1 MIITRTPFRFTI
13 GGGGTDLPSYY
24 SKRGGFVA
32 SVAINKYLYITL
44 KPDDIENRLKMRY
57 TEIENVSDVSLIK
70 HDRARYALRHHGIKT
85 GFEINTCA
93 DISSNSG
100 LGSSGSFLVGFLNAI
115 REFKKQDRSPAVL
128 AEEAC
133 HIEIDQM
140 GEPVGKQDQYIAAFG
155 GMTIFEIGRSGVVSV
170 RPVNISESNLNTF
183 LSNIQVY
190 SLNTFRNA
198 SEILSEQNKMS
209 KNTETIL
216 DTVKEYG
223 YLSVEHLETAN
234 FDEYGLLMDKYWNL
248 KKQLSSKISVN
259 KFDYIYDEVKK
270 NHNVL
275 GGKIIG
281 AGGGGFLM
289 LYVNK
294 NHAALQEFMEK
305 SGFWRLHFGVD
316 KVGSTVLGNF
326 IQG

>member
-1 MIITRTPFRFTI
+1 MIVTRTPFRFTI

-32 SVAINKYLYITL
+32 SMAINKYLYITL

-57 TEIENVSDVSLIK
+57 SEIENVSDVSLLK
-70 HDRARYALRHHGIKT
+70 HSRARFALRHHGIET
-85 GFEINTCA
+85 GLEINTCA

-100 LGSSGSFLVGFLNAI
+100 LGSSGSFLVGLLNAI
-115 REFKKQDRSPAVL
+115 REFKNENRSPVVL

-155 GMTIFEIGRSGVVSV
+155 GMNVFEIERDGVVSV
-170 RPVNISESNLNTF
+170 RPIEIRNTADF
-183 LSNIQVY
+183 LSNLQVY

-248 KKQLSSKISVN
+248 KRQLSSKISVN

-270 NHNVL
+270 NHSVL

-294 NHAALQEFMEK
+294 NHAALQKFMEK

-316 KVGSTVLGNF
+316 KIGSTVLGNF

>member
-1 MIITRTPFRFTI
+1 MIVTRTPFRFTI

-24 SKRGGFVA
+24 SKNGGFVV
-32 SVAINKYLYITL
+32 SMAINKYLYITL

-57 TEIENVSDVSLIK
+57 SEIENVSDVYKLK
-70 HDRARYALRHHGIKT
+70 HDRARYALLQHGILS
-85 GFEINTCA
+85 GLEINSCA

-100 LGSSGSFLVGFLNAI
+100 LGSSGSFLVGLLNSI
-115 REFKKQDRSPAVL
+115 RAYKRMNAEPSVL

-133 HIEIDQM
+133 NIEIDQM

-155 GMTIFEIGRSGVVSV
+155 GMTVFDISKDGKVSPLPV
-170 RPVNISESNLNTF
+170 RINDSNLNIF
-183 LSNIQVY
+183 LSNLQVY
-190 SLNTFRNA
+190 SLNTFRSA

-209 KNTETIL
+209 SNTESIL
-216 DTVKEYG
+216 NIVKEYG
-223 YLSVEHLETAN
+223 YKSLEHVENSN
-234 FDEYGLLMDKYWNL
+234 FDEYGTLMDKYWQL
-248 KKQLSSKISVN
+248 KKQLSSKISVG
-259 KFDYIYDEVKK
+259 KFDDIYEEVKA

-294 NHAALQEFMEK
+294 NHTQLENYMK
-305 SGFWRLHFGVD
+305 SCGFWRLPFGID
-316 KVGSTVLGNF
+316 KSGSKVLGNF
-326 IQG
+326 ID